1 MTTSSTIRVFLVDDH
16 TIVREGIR
24 ALLDDCEGIEVVGQA
39 GDGQEALETI
49 GACSPHVV
57 MMDMAMPRLNGIDA
71 TERVLKAFPETEVVV
86 LSMHA
91 GEEYVRP
98 ALRAGARG
106 YLVKGAGLADLEQA
120 VRAVAAGKAFVSP
133 DAAAVLV
140 NEEGSQLRGSSLS
153 SREREVLQLVAEG
166 HSSPQISTT
175 LKISVKTVEGHRQ
188 RLMAKLGASNAATL
202 VRHAI
207 RLGLIDPEA

>member
-1 MTTSSTIRVFLVDDH
+1 MSSSTIRVFLVDDH
-16 TIVREGIR
+16 TLVREGIR

-39 GDGQEALETI
+39 SDGHEALEGI
-49 GACSPHVV
+49 GACLPNVV
-57 MMDMAMPRLNGIDA
+57 LMDMAMPRLNGIDA
-71 TERVLKAFPETEVVV
+71 TERVLKAYPDTKVVV

-91 GEEYVRP
+91 SREYVRP

-120 VRAVAAGKAFVSP
+120 VRSVAAGKAFVSP

-140 NEEGSQLRGSSLS
+140 DEGNELHGAKLS
-153 SREREVLQLVAEG
+153 TREREVLQLVAEG
-166 HSSPQISTT
+166 HSSPKISGT
-175 LKISVKTVEGHRQ
+175 LGISVKTVEGHRQ
-188 RLMAKLGASNAATL
+188 RIMAKLGATNAATV

>member
-1 MTTSSTIRVFLVDDH
+1 VNSPSIRVFLVDDH
-16 TIVREGIR
+16 TLVREGIR

-39 GDGQEALETI
+39 SDGQEALETI
-49 GACSPHVV
+49 GACSPNVV
-57 MMDMAMPRLNGIDA
+57 LMDMAMPRLNGIDA
-71 TERVLKAFPETEVVV
+71 TERVLKAFPDIQVVV

-91 GEEYVRP
+91 SHEYVRP

-106 YLVKGAGLADLEQA
+106 YLVKGAGLADLELA
-120 VRAVAAGKAFVSP
+120 VRSVAAGKAFVSP

-140 NEEGSQLRGSSLS
+140 NAEGDELRGAALS
-153 SREREVLQLVAEG
+153 TREREVLQLVAEG
-166 HSSPQISTT
+166 HSSPKISGT
-175 LKISVKTVEGHRQ
+175 LAISVKTVEGHRQ
-188 RLMAKLGASNAATL
+188 RLMAKLGATNAATL

>member
-1 MTTSSTIRVFLVDDH
+1 MNSPSIRVFLVDDH
-16 TIVREGIR
+16 TLVREGIR

-39 GDGQEALETI
+39 SDGQEALETI
-49 GACSPHVV
+49 GACSPNVV
-57 MMDMAMPRLNGIDA
+57 LMDMAMPRLNGIDA
-71 TERVLKAFPETEVVV
+71 TERVLKAFPDIQVVV

-91 GEEYVRP
+91 SHEYVRP

-106 YLVKGAGLADLEQA
+106 YLVKGAGLADLELA
-120 VRAVAAGKAFVSP
+120 VRSVAAGKAFVSP

-140 NEEGSQLRGSSLS
+140 NAEGDELRGAALS
-153 SREREVLQLVAEG
+153 TREREVLQLVAEG
-166 HSSPQISTT
+166 HSSPKISGT
-175 LKISVKTVEGHRQ
+175 LAISVKTVEGHRQ
-188 RLMAKLGASNAATL
+188 RLMAKLGATNAATL

>member
-1 MTTSSTIRVFLVDDH
+1 MFLVDDH
-16 TIVREGIR
+16 TLVREGIR

-39 GDGQEALETI
+39 SDGHEALAGI
-49 GACSPHVV
+49 GDSAPNVV
-57 MMDMAMPRLNGIDA
+57 LMDMAMPRLNGIDA
-71 TERVLKAFPETEVVV
+71 TERVLKAFPNIQVVV

-91 GEEYVRP
+91 SREYVRP

-120 VRAVAAGKAFVSP
+120 VRSVAAGKAFVSP

-140 NEEGSQLRGSSLS
+140 DEGNELRGAALS
-153 SREREVLQLVAEG
+153 TREREVLQLVAEG
-166 HSSPQISTT
+166 HSSPKISGT
-175 LKISVKTVEGHRQ
+175 LGISVKTVEGHRQ
-188 RLMAKLGASNAATL
+188 RIMAKLGATNAATV